1 MMKNFVFILLA
12 LLFAVSSCKKEGRVI
27 YEVQQQEL
35 YQNASEKKNL
45 KTTAQFIAIAYS
57 DLFNASIT
65 NTELNKL
72 DIAYQAFG
80 DKHVLEDMIIK
91 NFLARGSSTIP
102 TDIVMRADV
111 NVFVEEAYLRFFNRK
126 PNEFESWKMKDLVE
140 KNSDI
145 TPQMVFYSLMTSDE
159 YRYY

>member
-1 MMKNFVFILLA
+1 MKIFAFILLA

-35 YQNASEKKNL
+35 YQDASEKKNL

-57 DLFNASIT
+57 DLFNSSIT

-80 DKHVLEDMIIK
+80 DKYVLEDMIIK
-91 NFLARGSSTIP
+91 NFLSQGGSAIP
-102 TDIVMRADV
+102 SNIAMRADV
-111 NVFVEEAYLRFFNRK
+111 NTFIQEAYLRFFNRK
-126 PNEFESWKMKDLVE
+126 PNEFESWKMKDLID
-140 KNSDI
+140 KNTDI
-145 TPQMVFYSLMTSDE
+145 TPQMIYYSLMTSDE